1 MLSSESENLLL
12 SYLSSISGWLD
23 SWSSKV
29 SIPLFTFVLASELL
43 GTANCV
49 ANFIISTVAFV
60 PIGLSLAMLCALS
73 FERYM
78 GVLHPLVHRTRM
90 TKTSLKTYIC
100 LSAVAII
107 VMMATSLVY
116 PKLYFVFGTV
126 NICISLT
133 LIGFFYTRIFQ
144 TARRRFRLENRP
156 GHQFRGTNPSEE
168 KGKQQFAKEIK
179 IAKSCFLIVVVFLFC
194 VMPVSIVSVLS
205 PNVRPKMLPL
215 FRVIQSW
222 AITITLLNHSLNSI
236 IFFWTMAMLRN
247 NAKNVLKKIFAK
259 WFLIW
264 KKRPC

>member
-1 MLSSESENLLL
+1 
-12 SYLSSISGWLD
+12 
-23 SWSSKV
+23 
-29 SIPLFTFVLASELL
+29 
-43 GTANCV
+43 
-49 ANFIISTVAFV
+49 
-60 PIGLSLAMLCALS
+60 
-73 FERYM
+73 M

-259 WFLIW
+259 
-264 KKRPC
+264 